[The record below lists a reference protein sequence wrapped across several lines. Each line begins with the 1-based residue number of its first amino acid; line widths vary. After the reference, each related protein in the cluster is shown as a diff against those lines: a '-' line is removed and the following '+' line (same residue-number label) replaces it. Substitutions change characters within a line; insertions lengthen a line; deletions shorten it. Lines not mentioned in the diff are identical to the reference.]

1 MITPA
6 YRITDVQK
14 VLWNGRQ
21 MLAFTAF
28 ELKDGSF
35 VCVGRFTAP
44 RKAAKRD
51 LWKIAA
57 QATADVIERG
67 GEF

>member
-1 MITPA
+1 MSDATN

-21 MLAFTAF
+21 MLAFTAHQ
-28 ELKDGSF
+28 LKSGAF
-35 VCVGRFTAP
+35 VCLGRFTAP
-44 RKAAKRD
+44 RKTAKRD

-57 QATADVIERG
+57 EAYSEVSA
-67 GEF
+67 